1 MSDAA
6 IQRVPYP
13 TTQLCPPAA
22 SSEMASSWE
31 SLPAAT
37 HLKVR
42 PAQSWPAH
50 ESLTWHGCILHHL
63 SDLAP
68 CPTRRLHSP
77 PRAWLRR
84 ALTSLRQRRRGS
96 WTRPTSLLDSVSDS
110 SYRSGARL
118 GRRLSGL
125 SRARM
130 SRWCT
135 CAVIRWGCSQRYAH
149 KTRQLRRP
157 ASAAASDAAC
167 LPSQSLRPLSRRA
180 RLFSRILTSGLR

>member
-13 TTQLCPPAA
+13 GPRSSALLQPAA
-22 SSEMASSWE
+22 RWRRRGSRFLPQRTSRCGQR
-31 SLPAAT
+31 SLG
-37 HLKVR
+37 LR
-42 PAQSWPAH
+42 MNRS
-50 ESLTWHGCILHHL
+50 HGCILHHL